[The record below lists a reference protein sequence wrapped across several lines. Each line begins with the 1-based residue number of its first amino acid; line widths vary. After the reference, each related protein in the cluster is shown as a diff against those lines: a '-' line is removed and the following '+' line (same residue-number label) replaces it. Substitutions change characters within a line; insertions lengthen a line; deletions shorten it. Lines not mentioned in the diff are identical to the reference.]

1 MAKIKLTRRTFTDAI
16 AEQLDRSNG
25 FEGMLAKAL
34 TGKDF
39 KEYMKD
45 QPDKMP
51 MWVDTDK
58 VICVTDLTK
67 DALTG
72 DVVFGIMFTPQAKI
86 SEMVWFDGS
95 DFEEFM
101 KTWKGEL

>member
-1 MAKIKLTRRTFTDAI
+1 MTKIKLTRRTFADAI

-25 FEGMLAKAL
+25 FEGMFAKAL

-39 KEYMKD
+39 MEYMKD

-58 VICVTDLTK
+58 VICISGLIKENVTV
-67 DALTG
+67 

-95 DFEEFM
+95 EYEEFM
-101 KTWKGEL
+101 KAWKGE

>member
-1 MAKIKLTRRTFTDAI
+1 MKIKLTRRTFADAI
-16 AEQLDRSNG
+16 AENLERSNG
-25 FEGMLAKAL
+25 IEGIFAKAL

-39 KEYMKD
+39 KEFMKE

-58 VICVTDLTK
+58 VICISGLIKENV
-67 DALTG
+67 TG

-95 DFEEFM
+95 DYEEFM
-101 KTWKGEL
+101 KAWKGE

>member
-1 MAKIKLTRRTFTDAI
+1 MAKIKLTRRTFADAI

-25 FEGMLAKAL
+25 FEGMFAK
-34 TGKDF
+34 
-39 KEYMKD
+39 
-45 QPDKMP
+45 
-51 MWVDTDK
+51 
-58 VICVTDLTK
+58 
-67 DALTG
+67 ALTG

-101 KTWKGEL
+101 KTWKGE

>member
-1 MAKIKLTRRTFTDAI
+1 MAKIKLTRRTFADAI
-16 AEQLDRSNG
+16 VEHLDKSKSI
-25 FEGMLAKAL
+25 EGILTKAL
-34 TGKDF
+34 TGQDF

-58 VICVTDLTK
+58 VICISGLIKENV
-67 DALTG
+67 TG

-95 DFEEFM
+95 EYEEFM
-101 KTWKGEL
+101 KAWKGE

>member
-1 MAKIKLTRRTFTDAI
+1 MTRRTFADAI
-16 AEQLDRSNG
+16 AENLERSNG
-25 FEGMLAKAL
+25 IEGIFAKAL

-39 KEYMKD
+39 KEFMKD

-58 VICVTDLTK
+58 VICISGLIKENV
-67 DALTG
+67 TG

-101 KTWKGEL
+101 KAWKGE

>member
-1 MAKIKLTRRTFTDAI
+1 MKIKLTRRTFADAI
-16 AEQLDRSNG
+16 AENLERSNG
-25 FEGMLAKAL
+25 IEGIFAKAL

-39 KEYMKD
+39 KEFMKD

-58 VICVTDLTK
+58 VICISGLIKENV
-67 DALTG
+67 TG

-101 KTWKGEL
+101 KAWKGE